1 MVTNIPDMPPLSRM
15 GEKDSGNST
24 RNAETEK
31 RERRRRE
38 KCPKRCGP
46 KTAVK
51 RGPGHCP
58 PHTARHGVRKV
69 RLPSI
74 REKCWLKYIWGSA
87 TAHKFQGREHDVIIM
102 STVLDSS
109 WSAEKGGGFVDE
121 ACLVNVAIS
130 RAREQFV
137 LELTINYSRKMDIM
151 YMSC

>member
-51 RGPGHCP
+51 RGPGL
-58 PHTARHGVRKV
+58 
-69 RLPSI
+69 LPSAH
-74 REKCWLKYIWGSA
+74 GA
-87 TAHKFQGREHDVIIM
+87 TRCPQGQTALDQGE
-102 STVLDSS
+102 VLVEIYLGVSNRS
-109 WSAEKGGGFVDE
+109 
-121 ACLVNVAIS
+121 
-130 RAREQFV
+130 
-137 LELTINYSRKMDIM
+137 
-151 YMSC
+151 